1 VTLTHPPRL
10 DDAVITSLVGSTSLS
25 RGRTYARKGAVS
37 SVEWNP
43 KSLEIK
49 GKVQGNRSAPYRTK
63 ASFKNGISGLRLEWG
78 YCSCP
83 MQFNCKHVAALL
95 LDISNGPAAVQPALL
110 DIPPAPISSGPAAVQ
125 PAAPKQP
132 VPRNQPAPA
141 VQKPAV
147 QKKSPPAPWQ
157 EQIHSLLH
165 PQAAPQY
172 TAFNAGFGH
181 SASTPTLRLGV
192 QLDLQESTS
201 SQPAWYQRGRSDPWE
216 NQAAPAVSLMA
227 RPVKQ
232 NAKGKWVVGQLRWD
246 TFGRSYYGY
255 QRDEFSKEQ
264 IRWMRTFAALYAI
277 EGTQAPSTHLPL
289 ERFDSPLLW
298 QLLGQASEIGV
309 ALVAAKSGDAVVI
322 HEPVSISLDI
332 RAHRGGLRLA
342 PHAGVGG
349 SSADYTA
356 MGVIGQP
363 GHGLFWWD
371 TATGPGTT
379 TAARDLHLAPSKA
392 PVPDAI
398 RPLIRHRTEL
408 LVPAAARDSFLGA
421 IFPQLAQAADV
432 ICSDSSVEL
441 PQILPP
447 ELVLTAA
454 HTPHDAPADRAP
466 SNRTQ
471 RRRAAEAPQDPGTLH
486 LQWNW
491 EYASGGTVTRQSLV
505 DDGTGYRDR
514 AFEARLLARVAETL
528 APFPA
533 AWQEQFPDS
542 LSGHPGTSMPA
553 ALRNVAAARFTNDA
567 LPVLEQL
574 EHVRVVTTGLVPD
587 YTELTASPLI
597 GVSTKGTDDGDW
609 FDLGVTVTLGGED
622 VPFDQLFR
630 ALAAGEE
637 HLMLSNGNYFR
648 LDQPEF
654 LQLRRLI
661 EEARALQDHEGTLR
675 ISRYQAGLWDELEE
689 LAATAEQAD
698 SWRRS
703 VGGLLR
709 FSEMLDV
716 PLPAGL
722 NASLRP
728 YQQDGFNWLAFL
740 WEQGLGGVL
749 ADDMGLG
756 KTLQAIALICHA
768 KNGIGAPCRD
778 ETARAPFLVVA
789 PTSVVPNWAAEIGR
803 FAPGLSVTAATD
815 TLQRSGTDLAAL
827 TAGSDVVVVSYTLF
841 RLDYEA
847 YAAQQWAGL
856 MLDEAQFVKNPATK
870 ASQNARRFPAPFKL
884 AITGTPME
892 NNLMELWSMFAITA
906 PGLFPSSKN
915 FAEYYQKPVEKEG
928 DAEKLAQLR
937 RRIRPLMMRR
947 TKDLVA
953 RDLPAKQEQVLELDL
968 APRHRTIYQRHLQRE
983 RQKVLGLLDDMDKNR
998 FAIFK
1003 SLTMLRRLSL
1013 DASLVDEKYASVP
1026 SSKLDALLEQL
1037 GDIVAEGHR
1046 ALIFSQFTGFLG
1058 KAAAR
1063 LDAEGIQHA
1072 YLDGKTRRRGDVIE
1086 QFKSGSAPVFLISL
1100 KAGGFGL
1107 NLTEADYVFLLD
1119 PWWNPASEAQAV
1131 DRTHRIGQT
1140 RNVMVYRL
1148 VARDTIEEKVMALKE
1163 KKAKLFTAVL
1173 DDDAMFSS
1181 ALSAEDVRGLF
1192 DG

>member
-1 VTLTHPPRL
+1 M
-10 DDAVITSLVGSTSLS
+10 ISSLVGATSLS

-43 KSLEIK
+43 KNLELK

-63 ASFKNGISGLRLEWG
+63 ASFKNGINGLRLEWG
-78 YCSCP
+78 DCSCP
-83 MQFNCKHVAALL
+83 MAYNCKHVAALL
-95 LDISNGPAAVQPALL
+95 LE
-110 DIPPAPISSGPAAVQ
+110 ISSGPAMEQLPLIAI
-125 PAAPKQP
+125 
-132 VPRNQPAPA
+132 PAPA
-141 VQKPAV
+141 ALT
-147 QKKSPPAPWQ
+147 PAPTQRRPKAPKKTPPDPWQ
-157 EQIHSLLH
+157 RQLHSLLH
-165 PQAAPQY
+165 PQSAARH
-172 TAFNAGFGH
+172 TAFNAGVGPTT
-181 SASTPTLRLGV
+181 AAPTLQLGV
-192 QLDLQESTS
+192 QLDLQETAPGRTW
-201 SQPAWYQRGRSDPWE
+201 SQQGLNDPWV
-216 NQAAPAVSLMA
+216 NKSAAAISLTA
-227 RPVKQ
+227 RPVKLGT
-232 NAKGKWVVGQLRWD
+232 KGKWVAAQLRWD

-255 QRDEFSKEQ
+255 QAEAFRPEQ
-264 IRWMRTFAALYAI
+264 VRWMRTFAAIYAI
-277 EGTQAPSTHLPL
+277 EGSQVTSTHLPL
-289 ERFDSPLLW
+289 DQFHSPLLW
-298 QLLGQASEIGV
+298 QLLAEARDIGV

-322 HEPVSISLDI
+322 HDPVSISMDL
-332 RAHRGGLRLA
+332 RAHDGGLRLA
-342 PHAGVGG
+342 PHVALSGETISPDHRSLG
-349 SSADYTA
+349 
-356 MGVIGQP
+356 MIGQP
-363 GHGLFWWD
+363 GHGVFWWD
-371 TATGPGTT
+371 PSTGPGTT
-379 TAARDLHLAPSKA
+379 TASRVFHLAPSA
-392 PVPDAI
+392 GPVPEAL

-408 LVPAAARDSFLGA
+408 LVPASARGSFLGET
-421 IFPQLAQAADV
+421 FPQLAQATDV
-432 ICSDSSVEL
+432 VSSDSSVDL

-447 ELVLTAA
+447 ELVLTAVHVPGA
-454 HTPHDAPADRAP
+454 LQLHWHWEYTSA
-466 SNRTQ
+466 
-471 RRRAAEAPQDPGTLH
+471 GTL
-486 LQWNW
+486 
-491 EYASGGTVTRQSLV
+491 TRQPLPAT
-505 DDGTGYRDR
+505 GTGCRDHAR
-514 AFEARLLARVAETL
+514 EAQALARTAKAL
-528 APFPA
+528 ASFPA
-533 AWQEQFPDS
+533 AWVVQFPDEP
-542 LSGHPGTSMPA
+542 SGHSGSAEPA
-553 ALRNVAAARFTNDA
+553 VLRNVAAARFTTDA
-567 LPVLEQL
+567 LPALEQL
-574 EHVRVVTTGLVPD
+574 EHVRVVTTGPAPD
-587 YTELTASPLI
+587 YSELTDSPLVS
-597 GVSTKGTDDGDW
+597 VSTKGTDDGDW

-622 VPFDQLFR
+622 IPFDLLFR
-630 ALAAGEE
+630 ALAAGDE
-637 HLMLSNGNYFR
+637 HLMLSSGSYFR

-661 EEARALQDHEGTLR
+661 EEARALQDQEGPLR
-675 ISRYQAGLWDELEE
+675 ISRYQAGLWDEFEE
-689 LAATAEQAD
+689 LAATADQAD

-716 PLPAGL
+716 PQPAGL

-768 KNGIGAPCRD
+768 KNGIGAPERD
-778 ETARAPFLVVA
+778 KTARHPFLVVA

-803 FAPGLSVTAATD
+803 FSPGLRVTAVAD
-815 TLQRSGTDLAAL
+815 TLQRSGTDPAAL
-827 TAGSDVVVVSYTLF
+827 TAGSDIVIVSYTLF
-841 RLDYEA
+841 RLDYDA
-847 YAAQQWAGL
+847 YAAQEWAGL
-856 MLDEAQFVKNPATK
+856 LLDEAQFVKNPATK

-892 NNLMELWSMFAITA
+892 NNLMELWSMFSITA

-915 FAEYYQKPVEKEG
+915 FADYYQKPVEKDR
-928 DAEKLAQLR
+928 DADKLAQLR

-953 RDLPAKQEQVLELDL
+953 KDLPAKQEQVLELDL

-983 RQKVLGLLDDMDKNR
+983 RQKVLGLLDDMNKNR
-998 FAIFK
+998 FEIFK

-1037 GDIVAEGHR
+1037 GDIVSEGHR

-1063 LDAEGIQHA
+1063 LDAEGIEYA
-1072 YLDGKTRRRGDVIE
+1072 YLDGKTRRRGEVID

-1148 VARDTIEEKVMALKE
+1148 VAKDTIEEKVMALKE

>member
-1 VTLTHPPRL
+1 MTLPPPPRV
-10 DDAVITSLVGSTSLS
+10 DDAKINSLVGSTSLS

-37 SVEWNP
+37 SIEWYP
-43 KSLEIK
+43 QSLELK

-63 ASFKNGISGLRLEWG
+63 VSFKEGISGLRLEWG
-78 YCSCP
+78 DCSCP
-83 MQFNCKHVAALL
+83 MRANCKHVAALL
-95 LDISNGPAAVQPALL
+95 LEISNGPVQMQPALL
-110 DIPPAPISSGPAAVQ
+110 DISSWPGPVQ

-132 VPRNQPAPA
+132 APRKQPP
-141 VQKPAV
+141 V
-147 QKKSPPAPWQ
+147 QKKAPPAPWQ

-165 PQAAPQY
+165 PEEAARYPHPGFVGGQAIRS
-172 TAFNAGFGH
+172 AGQ
-181 SASTPTLRLGV
+181 PTLRLGV
-192 QLDLQESTS
+192 QLDLNESTS
-201 SQPAWYQRGRSDPWE
+201 SQPAWYQRGRSDPWQNE
-216 NQAAPAVSLMA
+216 SAPLLSLTA

-232 NAKGKWVVGQLRWD
+232 NSKGKWVVGQLRWD
-246 TFGRSYYGY
+246 TFGRSHYGY
-255 QRDEFSKEQ
+255 QLDEFSTEQ
-264 IRWMRTFAALYAI
+264 ISWMRTFAAVYAVG
-277 EGTQAPSTHLPL
+277 GTQVPFTHLLL

-298 QLLGQASEIGV
+298 QLLAQAGEIGV
-309 ALVAAKSGDAVVI
+309 ALVAAKSGDAVVV
-322 HEPVSISLDI
+322 HEPAAVSLDI
-332 RAHRGGLRLA
+332 RAHDGGLRLA
-342 PHAGVGG
+342 PHVGVGG
-349 SSADYTA
+349 SSADHTA

-371 TATGPGTT
+371 PATGPGTS
-379 TAARDLHLAPSKA
+379 TAASDVHLAPTKA

-398 RPLIRHRTEL
+398 RPLIRHRTDL

-432 ICSDSSVEL
+432 ICSDASVEL

-454 HTPHDAPADRAP
+454 HVPHDAAADRAP
-466 SNRTQ
+466 SGRTQ
-471 RRRAAEAPQDPGTLH
+471 RRLAAGAPQDPGALH
-486 LQWNW
+486 LQWHW
-491 EYASGGTVTRQSLV
+491 EYASAGNVTRQPLP
-505 DDGTGYRDR
+505 DAGTGYRDH
-514 AFEARLLARVAETL
+514 AFEAQLLARAAGAL
-528 APFPA
+528 DPFPA
-533 AWQEQFPDS
+533 AWQEQFPDKS
-542 LSGHPGTSMPA
+542 SGHPGSTVPA
-553 ALRNVAAARFTNDA
+553 VLRNVAAARFTAEA

-574 EHVRVVTTGLVPD
+574 EHVRVVTTGQVPD
-587 YTELTASPLI
+587 YSELTDSPLI

-609 FDLGVTVTLGGED
+609 FDLGVTVTLSGED

-630 ALAAGEE
+630 ALAADEE

-654 LQLRRLI
+654 LRLRLLI
-661 EEARALQDHEGTLR
+661 EEARALQDREGPLR

-689 LAATAEQAD
+689 LAATAKQAD

-709 FSEMLDV
+709 FTELLDV

-740 WEQGLGGVL
+740 WRQGLGGVL

-768 KNGIGAPCRD
+768 KNGIGAPDRD
-778 ETARAPFLVVA
+778 ETARHPFLVVA
-789 PTSVVPNWAAEIGR
+789 PTSVVPNWAAEIRR
-803 FAPGLSVTAATD
+803 FAPGLRVTAATD
-815 TLQRSGTDLAAL
+815 TLQRSGADLAAL

-841 RLDYEA
+841 RLDYES
-847 YAAQQWAGL
+847 YAAQKWAGL
-856 MLDEAQFVKNPATK
+856 VLDEAQFVKNPATK

-915 FAEYYQKPVEKEG
+915 FADYYQRPVEKEG

-953 RDLPAKQEQVLELDL
+953 KDLPAKQEQVLELDL

-983 RQKVLGLLDDMDKNR
+983 RQKVLGLLEDMDKNR

-1003 SLTMLRRLSL
+1003 SLTTLRRLSL
-1013 DASLVDEKYASVP
+1013 DASLVDEKYGSVP

-1037 GDIVAEGHR
+1037 RDIVAEGHR

-1063 LDAEGIQHA
+1063 LDAEGIQYA
-1072 YLDGKTRRRGDVIE
+1072 YLDGKTRGRGKVIE

>member
-1 VTLTHPPRL
+1 MTLTHPPRL
-10 DDAVITSLVGSTSLS
+10 DDAVITSLVGSTSVS

-37 SVEWNP
+37 SIEWNP
-43 KSLEIK
+43 KNLELK

-63 ASFKNGISGLRLEWG
+63 ASFKHGISGLRLEWG

-95 LDISNGPAAVQPALL
+95 LDISSGPALDQPALL
-110 DIPPAPISSGPAAVQ
+110 DVPPTPPSTRALLQ

-132 VPRNQPAPA
+132 APEKQPSPA
-141 VQKPAV
+141 VQPVQKPAV
-147 QKKSPPAPWQ
+147 QQKAPPAPWQ
-157 EQIHSLLH
+157 EKIHSLLH
-165 PQAAPQY
+165 PEA
-172 TAFNAGFGH
+172 
-181 SASTPTLRLGV
+181 ASTYPGFAGSSGRAVTKQTLRLGV
-192 QLDLQESTS
+192 QLELSESTS
-201 SQPAWYQRGRSDPWE
+201 SQSAWYQRGRSDPWHNE
-216 NQAAPAVSLMA
+216 SAPLLSLTA
-227 RPVKQ
+227 RPVKE
-232 NAKGKWVVGQLRWD
+232 NSKGKWVMGQLRWE
-246 TFGRSYYGY
+246 TFRRSYYGY
-255 QRDEFSKEQ
+255 QLDEFSAEQ
-264 IRWMRTFAALYAI
+264 IRWMRTFAALYAA
-277 EGTQAPSTHLPL
+277 EDTQMTSIHVPL

-298 QLLGQASEIGV
+298 RLLAQAGQIGV
-309 ALVAAKSGDAVVI
+309 ALVAAKSGDAVVV
-322 HEPVSISLDI
+322 HEPVGISLDI
-332 RAHRGGLRLA
+332 RAHHGGLRLA
-342 PHAGVGG
+342 PHVGG
-349 SSADYTA
+349 AAVDHTA
-356 MGVIGQP
+356 LGVIGQP

-371 TATGPGTT
+371 AATGPGTS
-379 TAARDLHLAPSKA
+379 TAALDLHLAPCIA

-408 LVPAAARDSFLGA
+408 LVPAADRDSFLAA

-432 ICSDSSVEL
+432 ICTDASVEL

-447 ELVLTAA
+447 ELVLTPA
-454 HTPHDAPADRAP
+454 HGSGAL
-466 SNRTQ
+466 Q
-471 RRRAAEAPQDPGTLH
+471 
-486 LQWNW
+486 LQWHW
-491 EYASGGTVTRQSLV
+491 EYASAGTVTRQPLP
-505 DDGTGYRDR
+505 DAGTGYRDHT
-514 AFEARLLARVAETL
+514 FEAQLLASVAGVL

-533 AWQEQFPDS
+533 AWQEQFPDAS
-542 LSGHPGTSMPA
+542 SGHPGSTVPA
-553 ALRNVAAARFTNDA
+553 VLREVAAARFTTDA
-567 LPVLEQL
+567 LPVLQQL
-574 EHVRVVTTGLVPD
+574 EHLRIVTTGPAPD
-587 YTELTASPLI
+587 YSELTDSPLI
-597 GVSTKGTDDGDW
+597 SVSTKGTDDGDW

-637 HLMLSNGNYFR
+637 HLMLSSGSYFR

-661 EEARALQDHEGTLR
+661 EEARGLQDHEGPLR

-709 FSEMLDV
+709 FSEILDV

-756 KTLQAIALICHA
+756 KTLQTIALICHA
-768 KNGIGAPCRD
+768 KNGIGVPRQD
-778 ETARAPFLVVA
+778 ETARLPFLVVA

-803 FAPGLSVTAATD
+803 FAPGLRVTAATD

-841 RLDYEA
+841 RLDYES

-915 FAEYYQKPVEKEG
+915 FAGYYQKPVEKDG

-953 RDLPAKQEQVLELDL
+953 KDLPAKQEQVLELDL

-983 RQKVLGLLDDMDKNR
+983 RQKVLGLLEDMDKNR

-1003 SLTMLRRLSL
+1003 SLTTLRRLSL
-1013 DASLVDEKYASVP
+1013 DASLVDEKYGSVP

-1063 LDAEGIQHA
+1063 LDAEGIQYA
-1072 YLDGKTRRRGDVIE
+1072 YLDGKTRRRGEVIE
-1086 QFKSGSAPVFLISL
+1086 RFKSGTAPVFLISL

-1148 VARDTIEEKVMALKE
+1148 VAKDTIEEKVMALKE

>member
-1 VTLTHPPRL
+1 VR
-10 DDAVITSLVGSTSLS
+10 
-25 RGRTYARKGAVS
+25 
-37 SVEWNP
+37 
-43 KSLEIK
+43 
-49 GKVQGNRSAPYRTK
+49 
-63 ASFKNGISGLRLEWG
+63 
-78 YCSCP
+78 
-83 MQFNCKHVAALL
+83 
-95 LDISNGPAAVQPALL
+95 
-110 DIPPAPISSGPAAVQ
+110 
-125 PAAPKQP
+125 
-132 VPRNQPAPA
+132 
-141 VQKPAV
+141 
-147 QKKSPPAPWQ
+147 
-157 EQIHSLLH
+157 
-165 PQAAPQY
+165 
-172 TAFNAGFGH
+172 
-181 SASTPTLRLGV
+181 
-192 QLDLQESTS
+192 
-201 SQPAWYQRGRSDPWE
+201 
-216 NQAAPAVSLMA
+216 
-227 RPVKQ
+227 Q
-232 NAKGKWVVGQLRWD
+232 NAKGKWVVGNLRWD
-246 TFGRSYYGY
+246 TFGRTHYGY
-255 QRDEFSKEQ
+255 QLQDFSPEQ
-264 IRWMRTFAALYAI
+264 IRWMRLFAALFAADGMQLPY
-277 EGTQAPSTHLPL
+277 THLPL

-298 QLLGQASEIGV
+298 QLLAQAQEIGV
-309 ALVAAKSGDAVVI
+309 ALVSATSGDAVVV
-322 HEPVSISLDI
+322 HEPVTISLDI
-332 RAHRGGLRLA
+332 RAHDGGLRLA
-342 PHAGVGG
+342 PHVGAGG
-349 SSADYTA
+349 SSVDPAA

-371 TATGPGTT
+371 SATGPD
-379 TAARDLHLAPSKA
+379 ASSAPPKLHLAPSAA

-408 LVPAAARDSFLGA
+408 LIPAAARDAFLGA
-421 IFPQLAQAADV
+421 SFPQLAQAADL
-432 ICSDSSVEL
+432 ICSDASVAL
-441 PQILPP
+441 PEILPP

-454 HTPHDAPADRAP
+454 HLPRDTGTARAP
-466 SNRTQ
+466 SGRKQ
-471 RRRAAEAPQDPGTLH
+471 RRPEAGAPQDPAARLQ
-486 LQWNW
+486 LQWHW
-491 EYASGGTVTRQSLV
+491 EYTSAGTITRQPLP
-505 DDGTGYRDR
+505 DAGTGYRDHP
-514 AFEARLLARVAETL
+514 AEAQLLARVAAIL
-528 APFPA
+528 ARFPD
-533 AWQEQFPDS
+533 AWQEQFPDTP
-542 LSGHPGTSMPA
+542 SGHPGSTGPAVLKNVTA
-553 ALRNVAAARFTNDA
+553 ALFTTEA
-567 LPVLEQL
+567 LPALERL
-574 EHVRVVTTGLVPD
+574 EHLRVDSTGEVPD
-587 YTELTASPLI
+587 YNELTATPLI
-597 GVSTKGTDDGDW
+597 AVSTQGTDDGDW

-622 VPFDQLFR
+622 VPFAHLFH

-637 HLMLSNGNYFR
+637 HLMLSSGNYFR

-661 EEARALQDHEGTLR
+661 EEARSLQDHEGPLR

-689 LAATAEQAD
+689 LAATAEQAE

-703 VGGLLR
+703 VGGLLK
-709 FSEMLDV
+709 FAELQDV
-716 PLPAGL
+716 QLPAGV

-740 WEQGLGGVL
+740 WEHGLGGVL

-768 KNGIGAPCRD
+768 KNGVGVPLRD
-778 ETARAPFLVVA
+778 EAARRPFLVVA

-803 FAPGLSVTAATD
+803 FAPGLRTAAVTD
-815 TLQRSGTDLAAL
+815 TLRRSGTDLAAL

-847 YAAQQWAGL
+847 YAARQWAGL
-856 MLDEAQFVKNPATK
+856 VLDEAQFVKNPATK

-915 FAEYYQKPVEKEG
+915 FVEYYQKPVEKEG
-928 DAEKLAQLR
+928 DAAKLTQLR
-937 RRIRPLMMRR
+937 RRIKPLMMRR
-947 TKDLVA
+947 TKELVA
-953 RDLPAKQEQVLELDL
+953 KDLPAKQEQVLELDL

-1063 LDAEGIQHA
+1063 LDAEGIPYA
-1072 YLDGKTRRRGDVIE
+1072 YLDGKTRRRAEVIE
-1086 QFKSGSAPVFLISL
+1086 HFKSGNAPVFLISL

-1119 PWWNPASEAQAV
+1119 PWWNPAAEAQAV

-1140 RNVMVYRL
+1140 RNVMVYRM
-1148 VARDTIEEKVMALKE
+1148 VARNTIEEKVMALKE
-1163 KKAKLFTAVL
+1163 RKAKLFTAVL

>member
-1 VTLTHPPRL
+1 MTFARPPQL
-10 DDAVITSLVGSTSLS
+10 AAPAISSLVGSTSLS

-37 SVEWNP
+37 GVEWNP
-43 KSLEIK
+43 KDLELK
-49 GKVQGNRSAPYRTK
+49 GKVQGNRGAPYRTTV
-63 ASFKNGISGLRLEWG
+63 SFRDGAGGLRPDWG
-78 YCSCP
+78 DCSCP
-83 MQFNCKHVAALL
+83 MRFNCKHVAALL
-95 LDISNGPAAVQPALL
+95 LDVSSGPVHQPALL
-110 DIPPAPISSGPAAVQ
+110 D
-125 PAAPKQP
+125 
-132 VPRNQPAPA
+132 VPRAPA
-141 VQKPAV
+141 SADASKQTAPAS
-147 QKKSPPAPWQ
+147 QEAIQMQAPPAPWQ

-165 PQAAPQY
+165 PEAAAQRPGFAGGQAIPR
-172 TAFNAGFGH
+172 AGKL
-181 SASTPTLRLGV
+181 TQKLGL
-192 QLDLQESTS
+192 QLELQETVAREPSW
-201 SQPAWYQRGRSDPWE
+201 SQRARVDPWR
-216 NQAAPAVSLMA
+216 NQSAPLISLTA
-227 RPVKQ
+227 RPVRQ
-232 NAKGKWVVGQLRWD
+232 NAKGKWVVGNLRWD
-246 TFGRSYYGY
+246 TFGRTYYGY
-255 QRDEFSKEQ
+255 QLQDFSPEQ
-264 IRWMRTFAALYAI
+264 IRWMHLFATLFAVDGMQLPY
-277 EGTQAPSTHLPL
+277 THLPL

-298 QLLGQASEIGV
+298 QLLAQAQEIGV
-309 ALVAAKSGDAVVI
+309 ALVSATSGDAVVV
-322 HEPVSISLDI
+322 HEPVAISLDI
-332 RAHRGGLRLA
+332 RAHDGGLRLA
-342 PHAGVGG
+342 PHVGAGGPSVDP
-349 SSADYTA
+349 AA

-371 TATGPGTT
+371 SATGPD
-379 TAARDLHLAPSKA
+379 ASSAPPKLHLAPSAA

-408 LVPAAARDSFLGA
+408 LIPAAAREAFLGA
-421 IFPQLAQAADV
+421 SFPQLAQAADL
-432 ICSDSSVEL
+432 ICSDASVAL
-441 PQILPP
+441 PEILPP

-454 HTPHDAPADRAP
+454 HLPRDTGTARAP
-466 SNRTQ
+466 SGRTQ
-471 RRRAAEAPQDPGTLH
+471 RRPEAGAPQDPAARLL
-486 LQWNW
+486 LQWHW
-491 EYASGGTVTRQSLV
+491 EYTSAGTITRQPLP
-505 DDGTGYRDR
+505 DAGTGYRDHP
-514 AFEARLLARVAETL
+514 AEAQLLARVAAIL
-528 APFPA
+528 ARFPD
-533 AWQEQFPDS
+533 AWQEQFPDTS
-542 LSGHPGTSMPA
+542 SGHPGSTGPA
-553 ALRNVAAARFTNDA
+553 VLKNVAAARFTTEA
-567 LPVLEQL
+567 LPALERL
-574 EHVRVVTTGLVPD
+574 EHLRVDSTGQVPD
-587 YTELTASPLI
+587 YNELTETPLI
-597 GVSTKGTDDGDW
+597 AVSTQGTDDGDW

-622 VPFDQLFR
+622 VPFAHLFH

-637 HLMLSNGNYFR
+637 HLMLSSGNYFR

-661 EEARALQDHEGTLR
+661 EEARSLQDHEGPLR

-689 LAATAEQAD
+689 LAATAEQAE

-703 VGGLLR
+703 VGGLLK
-709 FSEMLDV
+709 FAELHDV
-716 PLPAGL
+716 QLPAGV

-740 WEQGLGGVL
+740 WENGLGGVL

-756 KTLQAIALICHA
+756 KTLQTIALICHA
-768 KNGIGAPCRD
+768 KNGVGVPLRD
-778 ETARAPFLVVA
+778 EAARRPFLVVA

-803 FAPGLSVTAATD
+803 FAPGLRTAAVTD
-815 TLQRSGTDLAAL
+815 TLRRSGTDLAAL

-847 YAAQQWAGL
+847 YAARQWAGL
-856 MLDEAQFVKNPATK
+856 VLDEAQFVKNPATK

-915 FAEYYQKPVEKEG
+915 FVEYYQKPVEKEG
-928 DAEKLAQLR
+928 DAAKLTQLR
-937 RRIRPLMMRR
+937 RRIKPLMMRR
-947 TKDLVA
+947 TKELVA
-953 RDLPAKQEQVLELDL
+953 KDLPAKQEQVLELDL

-1063 LDAEGIQHA
+1063 LDAEGIPYA
-1072 YLDGKTRRRGDVIE
+1072 YLDGKTRRRAEVIE
-1086 QFKSGSAPVFLISL
+1086 RFKSGNAPVFFISL

-1119 PWWNPASEAQAV
+1119 PWWNPAAEAQAV

-1140 RNVMVYRL
+1140 RNVMVYRM
-1148 VARDTIEEKVMALKE
+1148 VARNTIEEKVMALKE
-1163 KKAKLFTAVL
+1163 RKAKLFTAVL

>member
-1 VTLTHPPRL
+1 V
-10 DDAVITSLVGSTSLS
+10 
-25 RGRTYARKGAVS
+25 
-37 SVEWNP
+37 
-43 KSLEIK
+43 
-49 GKVQGNRSAPYRTK
+49 
-63 ASFKNGISGLRLEWG
+63 
-78 YCSCP
+78 
-83 MQFNCKHVAALL
+83 
-95 LDISNGPAAVQPALL
+95 
-110 DIPPAPISSGPAAVQ
+110 
-125 PAAPKQP
+125 
-132 VPRNQPAPA
+132 
-141 VQKPAV
+141 
-147 QKKSPPAPWQ
+147 
-157 EQIHSLLH
+157 
-165 PQAAPQY
+165 
-172 TAFNAGFGH
+172 
-181 SASTPTLRLGV
+181 
-192 QLDLQESTS
+192 
-201 SQPAWYQRGRSDPWE
+201 
-216 NQAAPAVSLMA
+216 
-227 RPVKQ
+227 
-232 NAKGKWVVGQLRWD
+232 
-246 TFGRSYYGY
+246 
-255 QRDEFSKEQ
+255 
-264 IRWMRTFAALYAI
+264 
-277 EGTQAPSTHLPL
+277 
-289 ERFDSPLLW
+289 
-298 QLLGQASEIGV
+298 
-309 ALVAAKSGDAVVI
+309 
-322 HEPVSISLDI
+322 
-332 RAHRGGLRLA
+332 
-342 PHAGVGG
+342 AGV
-349 SSADYTA
+349 
-356 MGVIGQP
+356 
-363 GHGLFWWD
+363 
-371 TATGPGTT
+371 
-379 TAARDLHLAPSKA
+379 
-392 PVPDAI
+392 
-398 RPLIRHRTEL
+398 
-408 LVPAAARDSFLGA
+408 
-421 IFPQLAQAADV
+421 
-432 ICSDSSVEL
+432 
-441 PQILPP
+441 
-447 ELVLTAA
+447 
-454 HTPHDAPADRAP
+454 
-466 SNRTQ
+466 
-471 RRRAAEAPQDPGTLH
+471 
-486 LQWNW
+486 
-491 EYASGGTVTRQSLV
+491 
-505 DDGTGYRDR
+505 
-514 AFEARLLARVAETL
+514 L

-533 AWQEQFPDS
+533 AWQEQFPDTS
-542 LSGHPGTSMPA
+542 SGHPGSTEPA
-553 ALRNVAAARFTNDA
+553 VLRNVAAARFTTDA

-574 EHVRVVTTGLVPD
+574 EHLRIVTAGPAPD
-587 YTELTASPLI
+587 YSELTDSPLI
-597 GVSTKGTDDGDW
+597 SVSTKGTDDGDW

-637 HLMLSNGNYFR
+637 HLMLSSGSYFR

-661 EEARALQDHEGTLR
+661 EEARALQDHEGPLR
-675 ISRYQAGLWDELEE
+675 ISRYQAGVWDELEE
-689 LAATAEQAD
+689 LAAITEQAN

-709 FSEMLDV
+709 FSELLDV

-740 WEQGLGGVL
+740 WEHGLGGVL

-756 KTLQAIALICHA
+756 KTLQAIALICQA
-768 KNGIGAPCRD
+768 KNRIDAPRKD
-778 ETARAPFLVVA
+778 ETARLPFLVVA
-789 PTSVVPNWAAEIGR
+789 PTSVVPNWTAEIGR
-803 FAPGLSVTAATD
+803 FAPGLRVTAVTD

-915 FAEYYQKPVEKEG
+915 FADYYQKPVEKDG

-947 TKDLVA
+947 TKELVA
-953 RDLPAKQEQVLELDL
+953 KDLPAKQEQVLELDL

-1003 SLTMLRRLSL
+1003 SLTTLRRLSL
-1013 DASLVDEKYASVP
+1013 DASLVDEKYGSVP

-1063 LDAEGIQHA
+1063 LDAEGIQYA
-1072 YLDGKTRRRGDVIE
+1072 YLDGKTRRRGQVIE
-1086 QFKSGSAPVFLISL
+1086 QFKSGSTPVFLISL

-1148 VARDTIEEKVMALKE
+1148 VAKDTIEEKVMALKE

-1192 DG
+1192 DV

>member
-1 VTLTHPPRL
+1 
-10 DDAVITSLVGSTSLS
+10 GTSLS
-25 RGRTYARKGAVS
+25 RGRTYSRKGAVS

-43 KSLEIK
+43 KNLELK
-49 GKVQGNRSAPYRTK
+49 GTVQGNRSAPYRTR
-63 ASFKNGISGLRLEWG
+63 AAFKNGVGGLRLEWG
-78 YCSCP
+78 SCSCP

-95 LDISNGPAAVQPALL
+95 LEISSGPVMEQPALL
-110 DIPPAPISSGPAAVQ
+110 EIPPAPKLSPPDAR
-125 PAAPKQP
+125 KT
-132 VPRNQPAPA
+132 
-141 VQKPAV
+141 VQKPPA
-147 QKKSPPAPWQ
+147 QKKTPPALWQ

-165 PQAAPQY
+165 PQPAARYQ
-172 TAFNAGFGH
+172 GF
-181 SASTPTLRLGV
+181 ASGPGRAASPPAVRLGV
-192 QLDLQESTS
+192 QLELTESMPS
-201 SQPAWYQRGRSDPWE
+201 KPLWHQRGRSDPWQ
-216 NQAAPAVSLMA
+216 NSSAPGISLTA

-246 TFGRSYYGY
+246 SFGQSYYGY
-255 QRDEFSKEQ
+255 QTDEFSTEQ
-264 IRWMRTFAALYAI
+264 VRWMRTFRSLYAI
-277 EGTQAPSTHLPL
+277 AGTQAPAAHLPL
-289 ERFDSPLLW
+289 ELFHSPLLW
-298 QLLGQASEIGV
+298 QLLGQASAIGV
-309 ALVAAKSGDAVVI
+309 ALVAAKSGDAVAV
-322 HEPVSISLDI
+322 HDPVSVALDV
-332 RAHRGGLRLA
+332 RAHDGGLMLV
-342 PHAGVGG
+342 PHLGVGRG
-349 SSADYTA
+349 DADGESGDTAANHTA

-371 TATGPGTT
+371 SATGPGTS
-379 TAARDLHLAPSKA
+379 TATSGLHLAPTTA
-392 PVPDAI
+392 PVPDAV
-398 RPLIRHRTEL
+398 RPLIHHRTEL
-408 LVPAAARDSFLGA
+408 LIPAAARESFLGA
-421 IFPQLAQAADV
+421 TFPQLAQAADV
-432 ICSDSSVEL
+432 ICSDESVEL
-441 PQILPP
+441 PKILPP

-454 HTPHDAPADRAP
+454 HSIGKLD
-466 SNRTQ
+466 
-471 RRRAAEAPQDPGTLH
+471 
-486 LQWNW
+486 LQWHW
-491 EYASGGTVTRQSLV
+491 EYVSAGTVTRQPLP
-505 DDGTGYRDR
+505 DAGTVFRDHT
-514 AFEARLLARVAETL
+514 FESELLAKVAVAL
-528 APFPA
+528 SPFSA
-533 AWQEQFPDS
+533 AWREQFPDAP
-542 LSGHPGTSMPA
+542 SGHPGSTRPA
-553 ALRNVAAARFTNDA
+553 ELRNVAAARFTTDA
-567 LPVLEQL
+567 LPALEL
-574 EHVRVVTTGLVPD
+574 LGHVRVVTTGTVPD
-587 YTELTASPLI
+587 YSELTETPLI
-597 GVSTKGTDDGDW
+597 GISTTGTADGDW

-622 VPFDQLFR
+622 IPFQQLFR

-637 HLMLSNGNYFR
+637 HLMLANGNYFR

-654 LQLRRLI
+654 QQLRRLI
-661 EEARALQDHEGTLR
+661 EEARSLQEHDGPLR

-689 LAATAEQAD
+689 LSATAEQAD

-709 FSEMLDV
+709 FSELRDA

-728 YQQDGFNWLAFL
+728 YQQEGFNWLAFL

-756 KTLQAIALICHA
+756 KTVQAIALICHA
-768 KNGIGAPCRD
+768 KNGIGAPDRD
-778 ETARAPFLVVA
+778 ESARHPFLVVA
-789 PTSVVPNWAAEIGR
+789 PTSVVPNWAAEIAR
-803 FAPGLSVTAATD
+803 FAPALRVTAISD

-847 YAAQQWAGL
+847 YAAQHWAGL
-856 MLDEAQFVKNPATK
+856 VLDEAQFVKNPATK

-915 FAEYYQKPVEKEG
+915 FADYYQKPVEKEG

-983 RQKVLGLLDDMDKNR
+983 RQKVLGLLADMDKNR

-1003 SLTMLRRLSL
+1003 SLTTLRRLSL
-1013 DASLVDEKYASVP
+1013 DASLVDEKYGSVP

-1037 GDIVAEGHR
+1037 RDIAAEGHR

-1063 LDAEGIQHA
+1063 LDAEGIAYA
-1072 YLDGKTRRRGDVIE
+1072 YLDGKTRRRGEVIE
-1086 QFKSGSAPVFLISL
+1086 QFKSGTAPVFLISL

-1131 DRTHRIGQT
+1131 DRTHRIGQS

-1148 VARDTIEEKVMALKE
+1148 VAKDTIEEKVMALKE
-1163 KKAKLFTAVL
+1163 K
-1173 DDDAMFSS
+1173 
-1181 ALSAEDVRGLF
+1181 
-1192 DG
+1192 

>member
-1 VTLTHPPRL
+1 MTFTHPPQL
-10 DDAVITSLVGSTSLS
+10 ADPVITSLVGTTSLG
-25 RGRTYARKGAVS
+25 RGRTYARRGAVS
-37 SVEWNP
+37 GVEWNP
-43 KSLEIK
+43 ENLELK

-63 ASFKNGISGLRLEWG
+63 VSFKDGISGLRLEWG
-78 YCSCP
+78 DCSCP
-83 MQFNCKHVAALL
+83 MRFNCKHVAALL
-95 LDISNGPAAVQPALL
+95 LEIGSGPVVEQLALL
-110 DIPPAPISSGPAAVQ
+110 DIPPAPASARAPGQ

-132 VPRNQPAPA
+132 APKKQPAPP
-141 VQKPAV
+141 VQKAV
-147 QKKSPPAPWQ
+147 QKKVPPAPWQ
-157 EQIHSLLH
+157 EQIHALLH
-165 PQAAPQY
+165 PDAASRDSG
-172 TAFNAGFGH
+172 FAGG
-181 SASTPTLRLGV
+181 SGRAASQPTLRLGV
-192 QLDLQESTS
+192 QLELTESTS
-201 SQPAWYQRGRSDPWE
+201 SQPAWYQRGRSDPWQ
-216 NQAAPAVSLMA
+216 NASAPLLSLTA
-227 RPVKQ
+227 RPVKE
-232 NAKGKWVVGQLRWD
+232 NSRGKWVMGQLRWD
-246 TFGRSYYGY
+246 TFQRSYYGY
-255 QRDEFSKEQ
+255 QLNEFSPEQ
-264 IRWMRTFAALYAI
+264 IRWMRTFAALYAA
-277 EGTQAPSTHLPL
+277 EDTQMTSTHVPL
-289 ERFDSPLLW
+289 DRFDSPLLW

-309 ALVAAKSGDAVVI
+309 ALVAAKSGDAVVV

-332 RAHRGGLRLA
+332 RAHDGGLRLA
-342 PHAGVGG
+342 PHVGG
-349 SSADYTA
+349 TAADHTA

-371 TATGPGTT
+371 AATGPGTS
-379 TAARDLHLAPSKA
+379 TAALDLHLAPSTA

-408 LVPAAARDSFLGA
+408 LVPAAARDSFLAA
-421 IFPQLAQAADV
+421 IFPQLAHAADV
-432 ICSDSSVEL
+432 ICSDASVEL

-454 HTPHDAPADRAP
+454 HVPSDATADRAP
-466 SNRTQ
+466 SSRTQ
-471 RRRAAEAPQDPGTLH
+471 RRLAAGAPQDPGTLQ
-486 LQWNW
+486 LQWHW
-491 EYASGGTVTRQSLV
+491 EYATAGTVTRQPLP
-505 DDGTGYRDR
+505 DAGTGYRDHTS
-514 AFEARLLARVAETL
+514 EAQLLARVAGIL

-533 AWQEQFPDS
+533 AWQEQFPDKS
-542 LSGHPGTSMPA
+542 SGHPGSTEPA
-553 ALRNVAAARFTNDA
+553 VLRNVAAARFTTDA

-574 EHVRVVTTGLVPD
+574 EHLRVVTTGPVPD
-587 YTELTASPLI
+587 YSELTDSPLI
-597 GVSTKGTDDGDW
+597 AVSTKGTDDGDW
-609 FDLGVTVTLGGED
+609 FDLGVTVTLSGEE

-630 ALAAGEE
+630 ALAAGQE
-637 HLMLSNGNYFR
+637 HLMLANGNYFR

-661 EEARALQDHEGTLR
+661 EEARALQDHEGPLR

-709 FSEMLDV
+709 FSEILDV

-722 NASLRP
+722 NATLRP

-768 KNGIGAPCRD
+768 KNGIGAACRD
-778 ETARAPFLVVA
+778 ETARLPFLVVA

-803 FAPGLSVTAATD
+803 FAPGLRVTAATD

-856 MLDEAQFVKNPATK
+856 VLDEAQFVKNPATK

-915 FAEYYQKPVEKEG
+915 FADFYQKPVEKDG

-953 RDLPAKQEQVLELDL
+953 KDLPAKQEQVVELDL

-983 RQKVLGLLDDMDKNR
+983 RQKVLGLLEDMDKNR

-1003 SLTMLRRLSL
+1003 SLTTLRRLSL
-1013 DASLVDEKYASVP
+1013 DASLVDGKYGSVP

-1063 LDAEGIQHA
+1063 LDAEGIQYG
-1072 YLDGKTRRRGDVIE
+1072 YLDGKTRRRSEVIE
-1086 QFKSGSAPVFLISL
+1086 RFKSGSTPVFLISL

>member
-1 VTLTHPPRL
+1 MTLPPL
-10 DDAVITSLVGSTSLS
+10 PQVDDAVISALVGSTSLS

-37 SVEWNP
+37 GIEWYP
-43 KSLEIK
+43 KSLELK
-49 GKVQGNRSAPYRTK
+49 AKVQGNRGAPYRTK
-63 ASFKNGISGLRLEWG
+63 VSFQDGTSGLRLDWG
-78 YCSCP
+78 ECSCP
-83 MQFNCKHVAALL
+83 MRSNCKHVAALL
-95 LDISNGPAAVQPALL
+95 LDISSGPIVEQPALL
-110 DIPPAPISSGPAAVQ
+110 DIPPATVSTR
-125 PAAPKQP
+125 AP
-132 VPRNQPAPA
+132 RQPAPA
-141 VQKPAV
+141 VLKPAV
-147 QKKSPPAPWQ
+147 QKAVQKPAPPAPWQ

-165 PQAAPQY
+165 PEPASRYPG
-172 TAFNAGFGH
+172 FAGVPAIR
-181 SASTPTLRLGV
+181 SASKPTLPLGV
-192 QLDLQESTS
+192 QLELHESGS
-201 SQPAWYQRGRSDPWE
+201 SQPAWYQRGRVDPW
-216 NQAAPAVSLMA
+216 QDQSAPPVSLTA
-227 RPVKQ
+227 RPVRL

-246 TFGRSYYGY
+246 TFGRSYYGAHLE
-255 QRDEFSKEQ
+255 EFSPEQ
-264 IRWMRTFAALYAI
+264 VRWMRTFATLYAA
-277 EGTQAPSTHLPL
+277 EGTSAPYTHLPL
-289 ERFDSPLLW
+289 EGFNNPLLW
-298 QLLGQASEIGV
+298 QLLAQANDIGV
-309 ALVAAKSGDAVVI
+309 ALVAAKTGDAVLV

-332 RAHRGGLRLA
+332 RDHDGGLRLA
-342 PHAGVGG
+342 PYVGIGGG
-349 SSADYTA
+349 SADRTA
-356 MGVIGQP
+356 MGVIGRP

-371 TATGPGTT
+371 AATGPGTS
-379 TAARDLHLAPSKA
+379 TAPRVFHLAPSTA

-398 RPLIRHRTEL
+398 RPLISHRTEL
-408 LVPAAARDSFLGA
+408 LVPAAARGSFLGA

-432 ICSDSSVEL
+432 ICSDGSVEL

-454 HTPHDAPADRAP
+454 HVPHESTAERVP
-466 SNRTQ
+466 SGRTQ
-471 RRRAAEAPQDPGTLH
+471 RRPAAGAPQDPGALH
-486 LQWNW
+486 LQWHW
-491 EYASGGTVTRQSLV
+491 EYSSAGTVTRQPLP
-505 DDGTGYRDR
+505 DAGTGYRDR
-514 AFEARLLARVAETL
+514 AFEAQLLARAAGAL
-528 APFPA
+528 DPFPA
-533 AWQEQFPDS
+533 AWQEQFPDPT
-542 LSGHPGTSMPA
+542 SGHPGSTAPA
-553 ALRNVAAARFTNDA
+553 VLRNIAAARFTTEA

-574 EHVRVVTTGLVPD
+574 EHVRVVTTGTVPD
-587 YTELTASPLI
+587 YSELTDSPLI
-597 GVSTKGTDDGDW
+597 GVSTQGTDDGDW
-609 FDLGVTVTLGGED
+609 FDLGVTVTLSGED

-637 HLMLSNGNYFR
+637 HLMLSTGNYFR

-661 EEARALQDHEGTLR
+661 EEARSLQDHEGPLR

-689 LAATAEQAD
+689 LSATAEQAE

-709 FSEMLDV
+709 FTELLDV
-716 PLPAGL
+716 PLPADL

-728 YQQDGFNWLAFL
+728 YQQDGYNWLAFL

-768 KNGIGAPCRD
+768 KNGIGAPDRD
-778 ETARAPFLVVA
+778 ETARHPFLVVA

-803 FAPGLSVTAATD
+803 FAPGLRVTAVTD
-815 TLQRSGTDLAAL
+815 TLQRSGTDPAAL
-827 TAGSDVVVVSYTLF
+827 AAGSDVVVVSYTLF
-841 RLDYEA
+841 RLDYDA
-847 YAAQQWAGL
+847 FAAQRWAGL
-856 MLDEAQFVKNPATK
+856 VLDEAQFVKNPATK

-915 FAEYYQKPVEKEG
+915 FAEYYQKPVEKDG

-953 RDLPAKQEQVLELDL
+953 KDLPAKQEQVLELDL

-1037 GDIVAEGHR
+1037 ADIVSEGHR

-1063 LDAEGIQHA
+1063 LDAEGIPYA

-1086 QFKSGSAPVFLISL
+1086 QFKSGNAPVFLISL